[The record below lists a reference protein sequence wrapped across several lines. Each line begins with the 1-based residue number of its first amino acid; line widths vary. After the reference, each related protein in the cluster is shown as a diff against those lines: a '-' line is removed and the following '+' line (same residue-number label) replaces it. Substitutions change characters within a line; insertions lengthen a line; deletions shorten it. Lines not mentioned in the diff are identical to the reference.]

1 MGRLGEEGRP
11 QSKDRLQLGNEG
23 RPQSKD
29 RLENEGRPQ
38 SKDRLGNEGRSQS
51 KDRLGNEGWPQSKDP
66 FLLPCQPL
74 LLASSSSPVSFHS
87 LFLPAPYS
95 LSSPFSPWLSLLRL
109 LLLPTSSALPLQVL

>member
-1 MGRLGEEGRP
+1 MLLLLLVSP
-11 QSKDRLQLGNEG
+11 SFPFSLLTFLSLLTF
-23 RPQSKD
+23 PSSMAPPPPC
-29 RLENEGRPQ
+29 LPLLPC
-38 SKDRLGNEGRSQS
+38 SL
-51 KDRLGNEGWPQSKDP
+51 P